1 MAVLESPPVVYG
13 ERLLAAAA
21 HLRLCCYEL
30 HTPTELPHFD
40 PAAIGSFFENF
51 GRSRRRLAIV
61 EALDHLRSQ
70 RDMPSR
76 IEEIAS
82 VGVHSRSPGHLFR
95 GIVHPFVSPRR
106 YASAHAPKEN
116 VDNGGPCAPC
126 RCHRP
131 QNFSRRGRLRVA

>member
-61 EALDHLRSQ
+61 EALDHLRRQ
-70 RDMPSR
+70 RDMTSR
-76 IEEIAS
+76 IEEKAS
-82 VGVHSRSPGHLFR
+82 VGVHKPPPGHFFLELCTLSLIR
-95 GIVHPFVSPRR
+95 VGTLHYTRQKKTWTMAARARHVIAIARR
-106 YASAHAPKEN
+106 TFPGA
-116 VDNGGPCAPC
+116 GG
-126 RCHRP
+126 
-131 QNFSRRGRLRVA
+131 